1 MLIPC
6 FAISFERDEGE
17 RLIGGPPSPDQENP
31 DNIIS
36 VFINNVI
43 DPDNPFGTSDA
54 VRILLLQF
62 SSLLVEQASHHIHDA
77 ANKYVAFAKEVM
89 LLSQFVGLSVC
100 QKVVDEFS

>member
-1 MLIPC
+1 MQLLCCLQILQYVLIPC

-31 DNIIS
+31 ENIIS

-77 ANKYVAFAKEVM
+77 ANKYFLVPCFE
-89 LLSQFVGLSVC
+89 
-100 QKVVDEFS
+100 